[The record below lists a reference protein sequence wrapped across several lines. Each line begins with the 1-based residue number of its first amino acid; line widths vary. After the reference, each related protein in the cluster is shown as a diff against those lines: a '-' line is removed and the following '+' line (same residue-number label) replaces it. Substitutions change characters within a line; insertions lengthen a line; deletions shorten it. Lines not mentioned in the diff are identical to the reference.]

1 MYLHYI
7 NASED
12 VNPLITNLHF
22 LNEFIH
28 IVYLDDIWMYIYKKR
43 SGAEAGTILP
53 GALQM
58 QGQGR
63 QGEPAQGSER
73 GRPVWEQSP
82 VRPWI
87 QGLCPDGAEE

>member
-28 IVYLDDIWMYIYKKR
+28 IVYLDDILMYIYKKR
-43 SGAEAGTILP
+43 SGAEAPDLPKYISFTISLHQRT
-53 GALQM
+53 LF
-58 QGQGR
+58 
-63 QGEPAQGSER
+63 
-73 GRPVWEQSP
+73 
-82 VRPWI
+82 
-87 QGLCPDGAEE
+87 